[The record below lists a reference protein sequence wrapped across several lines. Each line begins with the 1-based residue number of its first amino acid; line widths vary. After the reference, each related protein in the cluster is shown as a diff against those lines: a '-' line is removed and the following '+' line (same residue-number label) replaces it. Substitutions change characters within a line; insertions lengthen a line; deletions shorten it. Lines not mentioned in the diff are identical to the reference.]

1 LKEVAQNSKTVSGE
15 TPENM
20 QSPLVSEKTNKK
32 SFYKTLLPIYANW
45 EWTPEFERS
54 YEWALQ
60 KGFFENNEINHQSFL
75 KPLRRIELAQMI
87 IALTE
92 VT

>member
-1 LKEVAQNSKTVSGE
+1 
-15 TPENM
+15 
-20 QSPLVSEKTNKK
+20 
-32 SFYKTLLPIYANW
+32 LPIYANW
-45 EWTPEFERS
+45 QWTPEFQKS

-75 KPLRRIELAQMI
+75 KPLTRIELAQMI